1 MTQNKPSLWLF
12 LSLGIILALTVL
24 LLTPATSEMIFGLLG
39 FAGSPSEAVSYNGF
53 DAFIPFIP
61 GYFPENFE
69 ITFANNGSQSTP
81 ENSTYTET
89 YASETHF
96 FKTIQSQGPTTP
108 EIIPDAALTIQGQPA
123 SLGQTFEFAQLMG
136 EDLDLNQFDTQQVW
150 LVRVVLKGIRIQL
163 VSNLPEEEAIR
174 VTEGLIPSIC
184 TSTPTPQGI
193 EN

>member
-1 MTQNKPSLWLF
+1 MTRNKPSLWPILF
-12 LSLGIILALTVL
+12 LGIVLALTVL

-39 FAGSPSEAVSYNGF
+39 LAGSPSEAVSYNGF

-96 FKTIQSQGPTTP
+96 FKTIQSQGPAAP
-108 EIIPDAALTIQGQPA
+108 EVLPDPGFSIQNQPA
-123 SLGQTFEFAQLMG
+123 SQTNSFDLVQLMAD
-136 EDLDLNQFDTQQVW
+136 DLDLNQYNTQEVW
-150 LVRVVLKGIRIQL
+150 LVSVVLKNIHLQL
-163 VSNLPEEEAIR
+163 VTNLPEEEAIR
-174 VTEGLIPSIC
+174 VAEGLIPSIC
-184 TSTPTPQGI
+184 TSTPTPQSP